1 MFYCSFLFILIP
13 SEFQKD
19 LSITFRVILLIHR
32 QTNRQTKA
40 SKIITSLPEV
50 KSDDVAAAAAAD
62 DDDGDDTSAQ
72 MV

>member
-1 MFYCSFLFILIP
+1 
-13 SEFQKD
+13 
-19 LSITFRVILLIHR
+19 LLIHR
-32 QTNRQTKA
+32 QTNRQTKT